1 MTQQKYLFP
10 SDQITNRDWFVELQR
25 PLNITVAD
33 IKRDFTK
40 FIKDFPKEIIPH
52 TSDEELA
59 ERNAKHKTNMRAAI
73 RRDNKRFNS
82 LASNNY
88 GPNR

>member
-1 MTQQKYLFP
+1 M
-10 SDQITNRDWFVELQR
+10 ELQR

-40 FIKDFPKEIIPH
+40 FIKDFPMDIIPH

-59 ERNAKHKTNMRAAI
+59 ERNAKHKINMRAAI
-73 RRDNKRFNS
+73 RRDTKRLPPAG
-82 LASNNY
+82 LARAHTNNRQSNVDL
-88 GPNR
+88 GPIPE